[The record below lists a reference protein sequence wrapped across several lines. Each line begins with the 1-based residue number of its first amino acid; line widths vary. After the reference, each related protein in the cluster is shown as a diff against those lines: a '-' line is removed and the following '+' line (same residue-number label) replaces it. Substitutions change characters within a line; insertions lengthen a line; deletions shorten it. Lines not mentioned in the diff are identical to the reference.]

1 MTMYDEERL
10 GMLLRIL
17 RPAPAGWVQA
27 AQELPS
33 ARRSLDEIVA
43 RAEED
48 AEFRKELIA
57 GLEAAL
63 EREGFD
69 PDPRLVDELRKRL
82 SER

>member
-33 ARRSLDEIVA
+33 ARRSLDEIVL

-57 GLEAAL
+57 GLEGAL

>member
-33 ARRSLDEIVA
+33 ARRSLDEIVL